1 MKRLIILIA
10 LILAGLLS
18 SGLADTSASIAS
30 IPDNEVASSGAEG
43 GNSSSASIVI
53 TMTGIL
59 EE

>member
-10 LILAGLLS
+10 LILAGLLLP
-18 SGLADTSASIAS
+18 GLADTGVSIAS

-53 TMTGIL
+53 TMYAVAD
-59 EE
+59 E